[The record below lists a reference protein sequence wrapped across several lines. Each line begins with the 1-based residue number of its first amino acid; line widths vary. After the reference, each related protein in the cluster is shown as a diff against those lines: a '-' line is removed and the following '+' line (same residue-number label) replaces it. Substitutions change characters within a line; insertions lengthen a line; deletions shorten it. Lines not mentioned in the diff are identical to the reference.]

1 MFKQLLLLLIGSNL
15 IASCATTKKND
26 LPLAQQI
33 VNKTLEKHGG
43 NAYQN
48 LNVRF
53 VFRARTYTIKNQNGS
68 FEYTRSFTEQQQ
80 QIKDIVNNN
89 GFQRYV
95 NGEQSQVPDST
106 ALKYSNSINS
116 VAYFALLP
124 YRLND
129 QAAIKTYKGITPI
142 KGKNYHTIEVTFKQE
157 GGGTDFD
164 DVFYYWIDTNNYTI
178 DYLAYLFHVDG
189 GGVRFRVAYDPIE
202 VQGVRFQQYINLKAS
217 KDTPL
222 AQLPALYEA
231 GQLEEL
237 SKIELE
243 NLTANQ

>member
-1 MFKQLLLLLIGSNL
+1 MFRQLLLILVSSNL
-15 IASCATTKKND
+15 IASCAIIKKKD

-43 NAYQN
+43 NAYEN

-53 VFRARTYTIKNQNGS
+53 VFRARAYTIKNQNGL

-80 QIKDIVNNN
+80 QIKDIINND

-95 NGEQSQVPDST
+95 NGQQTPVADT
-106 ALKYSNSINS
+106 MALKYSNSINS

-129 QAAIKTYKGITPI
+129 QAVVKTYKGITPI
-142 KGKNYHTIEVTFKQE
+142 KGKNYHTLEVTFKQE

-178 DYLAYLFHVDG
+178 DYLAYLFHVDS
-189 GGVRFRVAYDPIE
+189 GGVRFRVAYDPTE

-243 NLTANQ
+243 NLAANQ